1 MEVKPNSLKAWL
13 LAARPKTL
21 TGAATPV
28 TVAGALAAVTLNA
41 AARPFSFL
49 PFVLC
54 LSFALIMQ
62 VAANFVNDW
71 YDYRRGTDGDDRLGP
86 NRACAEGWVT
96 QRAMFAATCVA
107 LAAAICVGLP
117 LIAYGGWEMLF
128 VGVACALFCVLY
140 TTLFSYIGLG
150 DMLVLL
156 FFGIVPVCVTYY
168 LLVGGLH
175 WQVFLLSV
183 GTGLVVDCLL
193 LVNNYRDRFTD
204 EACGKKT
211 IVVRLGGA
219 WAERLYL
226 ACGIIGISSALP
238 LLVPGGW
245 PPLLMLPYLYLHFT
259 SWRKMT
265 AIGKGRALNAI
276 LGETARNIV
285 VFGISLS
292 AALLC
297 LLA

>member
-1 MEVKPNSLKAWL
+1 
-13 LAARPKTL
+13 
-21 TGAATPV
+21 
-28 TVAGALAAVTLNA
+28 
-41 AARPFSFL
+41 
-49 PFVLC
+49 
-54 LSFALIMQ
+54 
-62 VAANFVNDW
+62 
-71 YDYRRGTDGDDRLGP
+71 
-86 NRACAEGWVT
+86 
-96 QRAMFAATCVA
+96 
-107 LAAAICVGLP
+107 
-117 LIAYGGWEMLF
+117 
-128 VGVACALFCVLY
+128 
-140 TTLFSYIGLG
+140 
-150 DMLVLL
+150 MLVLL

-211 IVVRLGGA
+211 IVVRLGSA

>member
-1 MEVKPNSLKAWL
+1 MEVKRNSLKAWL

-28 TVAGALAAVTLNA
+28 IIAGALAAVALDA
-41 AARPFSFL
+41 AARPFPFR
-49 PFVLC
+49 PFVHC
-54 LSFALIMQ
+54 LIFAFVMQ
-62 VAANFVNDW
+62 IAANFVNDW
-71 YDYRRGTDGDDRLGP
+71 YDHRRGTDGDDRLGP
-86 NRACAEGWVT
+86 KRACAEGWVT
-96 QRAMFAATCVA
+96 PRAMLAATCAVLVA
-107 LAAAICVGLP
+107 AVCIGLP
-117 LIAYGGWEMLF
+117 LIAYGGWQMLY
-128 VGVACALFCVLY
+128 VGVACVLFCVLY
-140 TTLFSYIGLG
+140 TTVFSYLGLG
-150 DMLVLL
+150 DILVLL
-156 FFGIVPVCVTYY
+156 FFGIVPVCATYY
-168 LLVGGLH
+168 LLVGLLH
-175 WQVFLLSV
+175 WQVLLVSV

-226 ACGIIGISSALP
+226 ACGFFGIFSVFP
-238 LLVPGGW
+238 LLIQDAR
-245 PPLLMLPYLYLHFT
+245 LLLFMLPYLYLHFT
-259 SWRKMT
+259 SWRKMV

-285 VFGISLS
+285 VFGVSVS

-297 LLA
+297 TLT